1 MLIALVAM
9 LGLRNPKS
17 TPVTS
22 PIPAPPKAAPASKP
36 FSVPEP
42 SRSTERSPAAK
53 FNADEPDRAPDTT
66 AASRYF
72 SDNSRETRWTRSSW
86 EEFMVRSVDPLFR
99 KSDGWKVYNPD
110 QLDGVLETA
119 RRPALFAFSVG
130 LKFNRSF

>member
-22 PIPAPPKAAPASKP
+22 PIQTPPKAAPASKP
-36 FSVPEP
+36 FSIPEP
-42 SRSTERSPAAK
+42 SRSTERSPSVK

-66 AASRYF
+66 RASRYF
-72 SDNSRETRWTRSSW
+72 SDVSRETRWTRSSW

-99 KSDGWKVYNPD
+99 RSGGWKVYNPD
-110 QLDGVLETA
+110 QLDGVFDTA